1 MSTQDTV
8 RRTADS
14 VEGSEALQI
23 DEDCTVQVVEAL
35 NTDLAASYVLY
46 HQLKKHHWTV
56 EGAEFL
62 QLHEY
67 LGEVAADVELAAN
80 EFAER
85 AQAIG
90 GVPLSGGAT
99 FEAHA
104 PLDPEGPDVYDV
116 RTSLRHDVE
125 MMATMI
131 ETMRDHVALAHDLGD
146 YATEEIL
153 RAELATLEEHAHH
166 LEHYLEDDTLVLES
180 ATH

>member
-1 MSTQDTV
+1 MVD
-8 RRTADS
+8 
-14 VEGSEALQI
+14 
-23 DEDCTVQVVEAL
+23 AL

-46 HQLKKHHWTV
+46 HQLKKHHWNL

-67 LGEVAADVELAAN
+67 LGEVAADVERAAD

-99 FEAHA
+99 FEGHA
-104 PLDPEGPDVYDV
+104 PLDPEGPAVYDV
-116 RTSLRHDVE
+116 RTSLRNDVE
-125 MMATMI
+125 MMAAMI

-153 RAELATLEEHAHH
+153 RAELVTIEEHAHH